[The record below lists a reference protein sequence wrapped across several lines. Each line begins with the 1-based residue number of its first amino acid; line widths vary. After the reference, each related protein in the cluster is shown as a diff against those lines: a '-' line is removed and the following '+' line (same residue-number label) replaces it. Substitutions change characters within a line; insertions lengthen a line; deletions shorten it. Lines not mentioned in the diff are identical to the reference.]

1 MKKNPSQALR
11 LAVLVAL
18 LAAPAAAH
26 AQLVTPKTVPVH
38 QAAQFQIYP
47 SARPGLG
54 GASLAVDDTLADPF
68 VNPAKGARVRESGV
82 FVLPYAHAVSGGRG
96 GGRTLPFGGYVVAG
110 DWSVSGV
117 AALQQLDRAGP
128 VWNRPTSQRTAT
140 NRYGSLS
147 MARRLDPSTAV
158 GVSLFGAEL
167 GAIDGVD
174 LLYSGSDRIEQSGS
188 LLDVRL
194 GLTRDDSRGR
204 ALELLLLHSR
214 TAMVHDV
221 NFPELFGGWWE
232 PGMTQP
238 DQRPIQ
244 DARHEINEDRTNIWG
259 AHAGYTLP
267 VGSQGW
273 RLGVAGTANRLAHPK
288 IPNYVIQNIPR
299 DPGTTWAWNGGMG
312 LSRTMGD
319 VRVAFDA
326 VYEPIWSETW
336 ADAAWDTVTASGRR
350 IAAGGKTVENSFR
363 FSNVKLRGGV
373 GSERTRARDG
383 DVTFG
388 YQVGLSVHAIDYT
401 LDQTN
406 NVLESFRTQREHW
419 VEWTPSFALR
429 YRSRDIELGYGI
441 SLSCGTGR
449 CFPSFSFED
458 TGVVAPPSSG
468 GIIAAPA
475 SPLFFDS
482 GSAVV
487 HRFTLV
493 LPIR

>member
-1 MKKNPSQALR
+1 MKKNPSQPLR
-11 LAVLVAL
+11 LPVLV
-18 LAAPAAAH
+18 
-26 AQLVTPKTVPVH
+26 
-38 QAAQFQIYP
+38 
-47 SARPGLG
+47 
-54 GASLAVDDTLADPF
+54 
-68 VNPAKGARVRESGV
+68 
-82 FVLPYAHAVSGGRG
+82 
-96 GGRTLPFGGYVVAG
+96 
-110 DWSVSGV
+110 
-117 AALQQLDRAGP
+117 
-128 VWNRPTSQRTAT
+128 
-140 NRYGSLS
+140 
-147 MARRLDPSTAV
+147 
-158 GVSLFGAEL
+158 AEL

-174 LLYSGSDRIEQSGS
+174 LLYGGSDRIEQSGS

-221 NFPELFGGWWE
+221 NFPELFSWWCE

-238 DQRPIQ
+238 DQRLIQ

-267 VGSQGW
+267 VGSEGW

-288 IPNYVIQNIPR
+288 IPNYVIQNIPL

-312 LSRTMGD
+312 LSRSMGD

-336 ADAAWDTVTASGRR
+336 ADATWDIVTASGRR

-373 GSERTRARDG
+373 GRERARAR
-383 DVTFG
+383 VTFG
-388 YQVGLSVHAIDYT
+388 YQVGLAVHAIDYT

-449 CFPSFSFED
+449 CFPSFSVED

-493 LPIR
+493 PPIRYWGGREPP